1 QGWETFWL
9 MIALISI
16 NLGLI
21 NLLPIPMLDGGHLL
35 VFGIEAA
42 KRKPLSPKA
51 RVRVQ
56 QVGLAVIVLITIL
69 ASRNDV
75 VRMIWR

>member
-1 QGWETFWL
+1 
-9 MIALISI
+9 
-16 NLGLI
+16 
-21 NLLPIPMLDGGHLL
+21 MLDGGHLL

>member
-1 QGWETFWL
+1 MSL
-9 MIALISI
+9 L
-16 NLGLI
+16 NRLLGRS
-21 NLLPIPMLDGGHLL
+21 
-35 VFGIEAA
+35 EE
-42 KRKPLSPKA
+42 PKA

>member
-1 QGWETFWL
+1 
-9 MIALISI
+9 
-16 NLGLI
+16 
-21 NLLPIPMLDGGHLL
+21 
-35 VFGIEAA
+35 
-42 KRKPLSPKA
+42 
-51 RVRVQ
+51 VRVQ